1 MPVSG
6 TGIDII
12 EISRIK
18 RLMKKDGRLRDR
30 IFTENEIN
38 YCEKKR
44 KKYHHYAVR
53 FAAKEAV
60 WKALGKGGV
69 GLRNIEIRN
78 RSNGQPEV
86 YIKGKMLKTPRILV
100 TLTHSRDYAVAQAI
114 VVK

>member
-1 MPVSG
+1 MPIFG
-6 TGIDII
+6 TGIDIV

-18 RLMKKDGRLRDR
+18 KLMEKDERLKGRV
-30 IFTENEIN
+30 FTKNEIR

-69 GLRNIEIRN
+69 GLKNIEIRN
-78 RSNGQPEV
+78 RPNGQPQV
-86 YIKGKMLKTPRILV
+86 YLKGRRLDPLKILV
-100 TLTHSRDYAVAQAI
+100 SLTHSRDYAVAQAI
-114 VVK
+114 VVE

>member
-1 MPVSG
+1 MAICG
-6 TGIDII
+6 TGIDIV
-12 EISRIK
+12 EINRIK
-18 RLMKKDGRLRDR
+18 KLMEKDERLKNRV
-30 IFTENEIN
+30 FTENEIR
-38 YCEKKR
+38 YCERKR

-69 GLRNIEIRN
+69 GLKNIEIRN

-86 YIKGKMLKTPRILV
+86 YLKGKKLGPPKILIS
-100 TLTHSRDYAVAQAI
+100 LAHSHEYAVAQAI

>member
-1 MPVSG
+1 MPISG
-6 TGIDII
+6 TGIDIV

-18 RLMKKDGRLRDR
+18 KLMKKNERLKNR
-30 IFTENEIN
+30 IFTENEIR

-69 GLRNIEIRN
+69 GLKNIEIRN
-78 RSNGQPEV
+78 RSNGQPQV
-86 YIKGKMLKTPRILV
+86 YLKGKRLDPLKILV
-100 TLTHSRDYAVAQAI
+100 SLTHSRDYAVAQAI

>member
-1 MPVSG
+1 MPISG

-12 EISRIK
+12 EIDRIK
-18 RLMKKDGRLRDR
+18 KLMEKDERLKNR
-30 IFTENEIN
+30 IFTENEIR

-69 GLRNIEIRN
+69 GLKNIEIRN
-78 RSNGQPEV
+78 RSNGQPQV
-86 YIKGKMLKTPRILV
+86 YVKGKRLDPLKILV
-100 TLTHSRDYAVAQAI
+100 SLAHSRDYAVAQAI
-114 VVK
+114 VVE

>member
-1 MPVSG
+1 MPISG
-6 TGIDII
+6 TGIDIV

-18 RLMKKDGRLRDR
+18 KLMEKDNRLKNRV
-30 IFTENEIN
+30 FTENEVR

-69 GLRNIEIRN
+69 GLKNIEIRKSAED
-78 RSNGQPEV
+78 RKSSNDRKSSQD
-86 YIKGKMLKTPRILV
+86 LKKNKHQKLPFDTK
-100 TLTHSRDYAVAQAI
+100 QN
-114 VVK
+114 

>member
-1 MPVSG
+1 MPISG

-18 RLMKKDGRLRDR
+18 EMMERDNRLRDR
-30 IFTENEIN
+30 VFTGNEIR

-60 WKALGKGGV
+60 WKALGRGGV
-69 GLRNIEIRN
+69 GLKNIEIRN
-78 RSNGQPEV
+78 DLNGKPEV
-86 YIKGKMLKTPRILV
+86 YIRGKRVYSPRILV
-100 TLTHSRDYAVAQAI
+100 SLSHSRDYAVAQA
-114 VVK
+114 VVIK